1 MWEYKYSDELYHYG
15 VKGMKWGIIRARRQN
30 KKVDKG
36 FKNWQENAKKKE
48 TAIDLGKKANI
59 ARMDY
64 ERDRK
69 NKQLKST
76 YKQANKDYK
85 KALRANTTYRKG
97 AIRGEVGKDASRKY
111 LSEAKKIQKQ
121 LDKDPGNKQLKKEY
135 KYMKGQHD
143 IERARARKAPEVGAK
158 RSARKAAAKRAMT
171 MSVKAAAT
179 AAAIGVGTKVV
190 NDVMSSNNVTFNG
203 KQVRF
208 SSQNVNSVFDAI
220 KKGKEFMGFFY

>member
-1 MWEYKYSDELYHYG
+1 MYDDELYHYG
-15 VKGMKWGIIRARRQN
+15 IKGMKWGVRRARRQN
-30 KKVDKG
+30 EKIDKSFKK
-36 FKNWQENAKKKE
+36 WQENAQKRD
-48 TAIDLGKKANI
+48 TAIDLGKKANV

-121 LDKDPGNKQLKKEY
+121 LSKDPGNKQLKKQY
-135 KYMKGQHD
+135 DYMKGQHD
-143 IERARARKAPEVGAK
+143 VERARARKAPEVGAK

-179 AAAIGVGTKVV
+179 TAAVGVGAAAANKYL
-190 NDVMSSNNVTFNG
+190 SSHNVTVNG
-203 KQVRF
+203 KSVRF
-208 SSQNVNSVFDAI
+208 NAQNLRDVGDII
-220 KKGKEFMGFFY
+220 KKGKEFMKYFY

>member
-15 VKGMKWGIIRARRQN
+15 IKGMRWGVRRARRQN
-30 KKVDKG
+30 EKVDKS
-36 FKNWQENAKKKE
+36 FKKWQENAKKRD
-48 TAIDLGKKANI
+48 TAIDLGKKANV

-121 LDKDPGNKQLKKEY
+121 LNKDPGNKQLKKQY
-135 KYMKGQHD
+135 DYMKGQHD
-143 IERARARKAPEVGAK
+143 VERARARKAPEVGAK

-179 AAAIGVGTKVV
+179 SAAITLGAAAV
-190 NDVMSSNNVTFNG
+190 NKCLDSNNVSING
-203 KQVRF
+203 KNIRF
-208 SSQNVNSVFDAI
+208 NAQNLRDAGAFI
-220 KKGKEFMGFFY
+220 KKGKEFMQYFY

>member
-1 MWEYKYSDELYHYG
+1 MYNDELYHYG
-15 VKGMKWGIIRARRQN
+15 IKGMRWGVRRARREN
-30 KKVDKG
+30 EKVDKS
-36 FKNWQENAKKKE
+36 FKKWQENSQKKSN
-48 TAIDLGKKANI
+48 AIDLGKKANI

-69 NKQLKST
+69 NKQLKSA

-85 KALRANTTYRKG
+85 KALRGNTTYRKG

-111 LSEAKKIQKQ
+111 LSEAKKVQKQ
-121 LDKDPGNKQLKKEY
+121 LNADPKNKALKKQY
-135 KYMKGQHD
+135 DYLKGQHD
-143 IERARARKAPEVGAK
+143 VERAKARKAPEVGAK

-179 AAAIGVGTKVV
+179 TAAIGVGTKVV
-190 NDVMSSNNVTFNG
+190 NDVLNSNNVTFNG

-208 SSQNVNSVFDAI
+208 NSQNVSSMLDVI